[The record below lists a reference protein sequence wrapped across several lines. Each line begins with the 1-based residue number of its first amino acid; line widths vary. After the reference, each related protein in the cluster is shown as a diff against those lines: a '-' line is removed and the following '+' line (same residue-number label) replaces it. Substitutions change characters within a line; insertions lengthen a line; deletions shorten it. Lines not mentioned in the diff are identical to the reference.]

1 MATVP
6 TLRHYRGGKVP
17 QHMAKLDVAQST
29 LTSAP
34 VPPPI
39 AMETVSALATIGGF
53 IEMLGVWQALLKK
66 RVFPLTD
73 LTDNGKQELT
83 FRKRLLSQPGMAVLM
98 IVWKDSAQVSDA
110 EIGAAGAIRVGTPC
124 APINCHNLAKKLA
137 AGIDD
142 YDRQEKIIQGIVKA
156 AEAYGLIKRLK
167 FGNTRQLAL
176 HGTKRLHELMLAFDE
191 DVRPV
196 CEEIAASCPGGL

>member
-1 MATVP
+1 
-6 TLRHYRGGKVP
+6 
-17 QHMAKLDVAQST
+17 MAKLDLAQST
-29 LTSAP
+29 LTSAHAA
-34 VPPPI
+34 PPI
-39 AMETVSALATIGGF
+39 AVATVSALATAGGF
-53 IEMLGVWQALLKK
+53 IEILGVWQTLLHE

-73 LTDNGKQELT
+73 LSENGKEELT

-98 IVWKDSAQVSDA
+98 IVWKDSGQVSDE
-110 EIGAAGAIRVGTPC
+110 EIEAAGVIRVGAPS

-156 AEAYGLIKRLK
+156 AEAYGLVKRAK

-176 HGTKRLHELMLAFDE
+176 CGTERLHELMLAFDE
-191 DVRPV
+191 TVRPI
-196 CEEIAASCPGGL
+196 CGEIAGSCPGGPG